1 MTRLH
6 ATFHL
11 VFIIILL
18 LSLPG
23 CWDRREINELAFIS
37 SLAFDLEGDER
48 IVTAEIIR
56 PAAVA
61 GGGEGGG
68 GGGTA
73 AALPQRNAII
83 GSDQGDTLYAAGR
96 KLALR
101 LPRRAYVA
109 HTTAVLLGED
119 LARQGLKEVLDFLDR
134 QQEFRR
140 STFILLTRGPAKEVL
155 IRAQGGLEATL
166 GREIAG
172 LDKWVRVSGYGF
184 IPSIHDVLIDLSTGA
199 AATAI
204 PVLELSPQPFPPVI
218 GGPTSRRDASD
229 QSNKQG
235 VSRTTEPEMVRTV
248 RLNGVGLFR
257 HDKLIGWLDERQTRG
272 LAWVRNQ
279 VRRAILKL
287 QCPEDK
293 KGISV
298 EITKAQSRTKFQTH
312 NGQLQGMIKLKLEG
326 NLLEQ
331 QCFHDFTSEEAI
343 KTLESQ
349 IAAVITEEIN
359 SAITQAKKAG
369 TDVFDFG
376 GALYR
381 KEPKLWKQ
389 VQPRWEEEFKKLP
402 ITIQVEVKLR
412 RTGLTGR
419 PWQPKAD

>member
-1 MTRLH
+1 MRRLH
-6 ATFHL
+6 ALFHSL
-11 VFIIILL
+11 SIIILL
-18 LSLPG
+18 LFLPG

-37 SLAFDLEGDER
+37 SLAFDLENDEC

-56 PAAVA
+56 PAAVT

-83 GSDQGDTLYAAGR
+83 AIDRGNTLYAAGR

-109 HTTAVLLGED
+109 HTTGVLVGED

-184 IPSIHDVLIDLSTGA
+184 IPSIHDVLVDLSTGA

-218 GGPTSRRDASD
+218 GAPTSRGATSRE
-229 QSNKQG
+229 SNKQG
-235 VSRTTEPEMVRTV
+235 APRTPEPEIVRTV
-248 RLNGVGLFR
+248 RLNGTGLFH
-257 HDKLIGWLDERQTRG
+257 HDKLVGWLDERQTRG

-279 VRRAILKL
+279 VNRAILEL

-293 KGISV
+293 KRISV
-298 EITKAQSRTKFQTH
+298 EITEARSKTKFQDR
-312 NGQLQGMIKLKLEG
+312 NSQLQSIINLKVEG

-331 QCFHDFTSEEAI
+331 QCFHDYTSEEAI
-343 KTLESQ
+343 KSLESQ
-349 IAAVITEEIN
+349 MAIVITEEIN
-359 SAITQAKKAG
+359 SAIAQAKKAG

-381 KEPKLWKQ
+381 KNPKLWKQ
-389 VQPRWEEEFKKLP
+389 IQPHWEEEFKKLP

-419 PWQPKAD
+419 PWQPKAH

>member
-1 MTRLH
+1 LTKTSSFLSS
-6 ATFHL
+6 
-11 VFIIILL
+11 VSIIIILL
-18 LSLPG
+18 FLPG

-37 SLAFDLEGDER
+37 SFAFDLEGNER

-68 GGGTA
+68 GGGSA
-73 AALPQRNAII
+73 AALPQRTAII
-83 GSDQGDTLYAAGR
+83 GSEQGDTLYAAGR

-140 STFILLTRGPAKEVL
+140 STFILVTRGQAREIL
-155 IRAQGGLEATL
+155 TRAQGGLETTL

-172 LDKWVRVSGYGF
+172 LNKWVKVSGYGF
-184 IPSIHDVLIDLSTGA
+184 IPSIHDVLLDLSTGA

-218 GGPTSRRDASD
+218 GGPTSRGAPSN

-235 VSRTTEPEMVRTV
+235 TTRTPEPEMVRTV
-248 RLNGVGLFR
+248 RLNGAGLFQ
-257 HDKLIGWLDERQTRG
+257 HDKLVGWLDERQTRG
-272 LAWVRNQ
+272 FAWVRNK
-279 VRRAILKL
+279 VRRAILEL

-298 EITKAQSRTKFQTH
+298 EITEAKSETKFQIY
-312 NGQLQGMIKLKLEG
+312 NGQLQSLIKLEVEG

-331 QCFHDFTSEEAI
+331 QCSHDFTTEKAL
-343 KTLESQ
+343 KTLEGQ
-349 IAAVITEEIN
+349 IAAAITEEIN
-359 SAITQAKKAG
+359 SAITQVKKAG

-381 KEPKLWKQ
+381 KEPNLWKQ
-389 VQPRWEEEFKKLP
+389 VKPRWDEEFKKLP
-402 ITIQVEVKLR
+402 ITIQVEAKLR
-412 RTGLTGR
+412 RTGLSGR